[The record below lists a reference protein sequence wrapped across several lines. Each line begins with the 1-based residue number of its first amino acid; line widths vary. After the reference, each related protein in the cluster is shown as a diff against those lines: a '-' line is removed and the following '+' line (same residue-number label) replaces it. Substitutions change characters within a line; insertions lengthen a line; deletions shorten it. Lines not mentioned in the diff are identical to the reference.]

1 MVQPP
6 TIVFDLIGVLAE
18 PSWRELAR
26 APAGA
31 AWGALKTGR
40 IDEAAFWS
48 PAEAAAF
55 RRALA
60 FRANRLRLLARL
72 RAAGLRIVVATNF
85 HRPWVDVLQDSL
97 HNPTLI
103 DHWIISGEL
112 GVAKPAP
119 AFFARVRELAPLG
132 SLFIDDTPANCRAA
146 ERAGLTPLWAWPG
159 SDLDGRIDALLGA
172 GAPNG
177 AAP

>member
-26 APAGA
+26 APASA
-31 AWGALKTGR
+31 AWIALKTGR
-40 IDEAAFWS
+40 IGEADFWS

-55 RRALA
+55 RRGLA
-60 FRANRLRLLARL
+60 FRADRLRLLARL

-97 HNPTLI
+97 QGGAHGPALI
-103 DHWIISGEL
+103 DHWLISGEL

-119 AFFARVRELAPLG
+119 AFFARVRELAPEG
-132 SLFIDDTPANCRAA
+132 SLFIDDTPANCEAA
-146 ERAGLTPLWAWPG
+146 ARAGLRPLWAWPG
-159 SDLDGRIDALLGA
+159 SDLDGRIDAAL
-172 GAPNG
+172 G